1 MQNPRPIPHKAARR
15 AELQAERAGAEI
27 RSARAEHALSRAA
40 VSRRAGVSPD
50 TERRVE
56 EGDPS
61 VQLDTLCA
69 VGTAVGLDIV
79 VQTYSGRG
87 RPSLRDSGQLR
98 HAEWLREVAH
108 PAWRTE
114 FEVAAGDHGEAADVG
129 LFGPVEIIVTEIDRL
144 LLDFQRQYRRNKQKC
159 DWITSRHQRPVRLV
173 MLIEDTRRNR
183 AAVAEHAAFIE
194 SVLPAGS
201 REVLR
206 SLRTG
211 EPLGRDGLLWVRR
224 RQPPGPRPRPRPLA
238 HR

>member
-1 MQNPRPIPHKAARR
+1 MQSPRPIPHKAARR
-15 AELQAERAGAEI
+15 AELQAERTGAEI

-40 VSRRAGVSPD
+40 VSRKAGVSAD

-69 VGTAVGLDIV
+69 VGAAVGLDIV

-87 RPSLRDSGQLR
+87 PSLRDSGQLR

-159 DWITSRHQRPVRLV
+159 DWIASRHQRPVRLM

-201 REVLR
+201 REVLH

-211 EPLGRDGLLWVRR
+211 EPLGRNGLIWIRP
-224 RQPPGPRPRPRPLA
+224 RQPPGPCPRPYLRPY
-238 HR
+238 R